1 MGPPWGAFCQITL
14 TSCFTK
20 LGKMTG
26 ADKVMNPQH
35 FGRDLADIRIQ
46 INPAIQIGIP
56 DRFWLKSW
64 CWRRFASLSTV
75 LLCLC
80 SCVVGHRWIVSKLLN
95 KSNLYTWYGV
105 DEGTVMLN
113 GGSVPPKKIV
123 GSAPLSVFAHSC
135 SAVSDWYIRMMMSF
149 CTVILVR
156 LWCNV
161 IMTNWERRRLCST
174 SGFKGSVQ
182 K

>member
-113 GGSVPPKKIV
+113 GGSVPPQKNC
-123 GSAPLSVFAHSC
+123 GFC
-135 SAVSDWYIRMMMSF
+135 SPFSF
-149 CTVILVR
+149 RSQLQCCIWLIYPNDDVILYGNTCEAV
-156 LWCNV
+156 
-161 IMTNWERRRLCST
+161 M
-174 SGFKGSVQ
+174 
-182 K
+182 